1 MNVAAV
7 IAEYNPFHNGHA
19 WHLEETRRQTG
30 ADYILVI
37 MSGDFVQR
45 GEPAILDKYSRAR
58 MALQNGADLVLEL
71 PAAYACASAEAFAAG
86 AVATLHRMGVA
97 DALSFGCEYPRP
109 ELFSRLARLYLCE
122 PESLSLRLRELLRRG
137 QTYPQARAQAT
148 LEWLNIQTPTSI
160 TGAKAPTELSGLLAS
175 PNSILAIEYH
185 KALLAL
191 DSAIRP
197 LAIRRRGSYHAG
209 SVPDPGEADTFASAS
224 AIRRLLLEYGPA
236 DKRTARPGEG
246 IPADTETGRLLSSQL
261 PAGVFRELQADC
273 AFLTADDFSA
283 ALAYALLT
291 TPREQMARYADLGGA
306 LADRIVRYLPEY
318 QGWQAFTDLLKTRQ
332 LTRSRVSRALLHLL
346 LQLTEEQMRRWRD
359 GGYAFYAR
367 VLGFRRSA
375 APLLS
380 AIRQK
385 SSVPLLTKMADAKQ
399 SLALWYE
406 KEPDL
411 QKNAQALLQADI
423 RAAGLYEA
431 MAAVRHGRP
440 QKNEF
445 SHGLVFSD

>member
-19 WHLEETRRQTG
+19 WHLKETRRQAG

-45 GEPAILDKYSRAR
+45 GEPAILDKYVRAR

-97 DALSFGCEYPRP
+97 DVLSFGCEYPRP

-122 PESLSLRLRELLRRG
+122 PESFSLRLKELLRRG

-148 LEWLNIQTPTSI
+148 LEWLKTQT
-160 TGAKAPTELSGLLAS
+160 AEDTEHMLTESAGLLAS

-197 LAIRRRGSYHAG
+197 LPIHRRGSYHAN
-209 SVPDPGEADTFASAS
+209 SVPDPGEADAFASAS
-224 AIRRLLLEYGPA
+224 AIRRLLLECGPA
-236 DKRTARPGEG
+236 NERAARPEG
-246 IPADTETGRLLSSQL
+246 IPADTPTGRLLSSQL

-273 AFLTADDFSA
+273 PFLTADDFSA

-291 TPREQMARYADLGGA
+291 TPREQMARYADIGSA
-306 LADRIVRYLPEY
+306 LADRIVHCLPEY
-318 QGWQAFTDLLKTRQ
+318 QGWQSFTDLLKTRQ

-346 LQLTEEQMRRWRD
+346 LQLTEEQMQRWRD

-375 APLLS
+375 APLLT

-385 SSVPLLTKMADAKQ
+385 SSVPLLTKMADAER

-406 KEPDL
+406 NEPDR
-411 QKNAQALLQADI
+411 QKNALALLQADI

-431 MAAVRHGRP
+431 MAAVRHDRP
-440 QKNEF
+440 QKNEY
-445 SHGLVFSD
+445 SHGLILSD